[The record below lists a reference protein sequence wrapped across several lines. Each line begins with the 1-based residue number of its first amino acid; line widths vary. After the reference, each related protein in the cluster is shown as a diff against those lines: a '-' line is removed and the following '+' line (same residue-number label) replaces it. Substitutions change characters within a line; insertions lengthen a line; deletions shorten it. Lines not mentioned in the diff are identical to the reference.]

1 MTPWSIA
8 WEGGRLGLAAAAA
21 LLAGFW
27 WHARRTPLSGPS
39 LALRGLAVLLVAAAL
54 LRPAV
59 LVKRAAWDK
68 PEIAVLIDRS
78 RSMGGAAGASS
89 GDLAA
94 VLRWL
99 ASHRR
104 EMEEAARV
112 RFFALAG
119 SGRRLDGFEAVKGL
133 RTSDEDFRPAEAFSE
148 IADGMKG
155 ASRAWLF
162 SNGNAASSDR
172 LSAAIRSFGI
182 PIDAFAP
189 GVAVSR
195 EEIRVADI
203 RLPDFA
209 FLHHVFDVRPE
220 IEARGLQGSRLRL
233 RLSRL
238 TPEGRWRSEAESAIE
253 VPSADA
259 VLSATFT
266 LHASLLGRSLYRLE
280 VLRGGGVAAA
290 RRFGIDVVRHKY
302 RIMYLCGRPGYGYS
316 FLRRFLNADPNRELV
331 SFVILRNPQN
341 PVVVPDRDLSLIPFP
356 AQDIFVRDLPQFD
369 LFILENFSFS
379 RFRLPAA
386 YAESLRSFVAEGG
399 ALTVIGGENAASP
412 NGWRGTAIEELLPV
426 TIAEGAAVRTFKA
439 LPNGLR
445 HPLTALYDG
454 DDLSR
459 EGWSSLPDLVGA
471 PLFAGLKPGA
481 QLVASARIAES
492 AGAEPRPLIAIRD
505 YGRGRVM
512 AVATDSLWRWKLG
525 LARDRR
531 FSDFYDRFWNRAVE
545 YLTGSLAVSRVRL
558 ESVGEFPPRLEPV
571 RLTLRVFNSAFAPA
585 ASAEARVLWRLP
597 GGSARELFPREEGP
611 GVFSIDLT
619 GIPEGVNV
627 VEATARADGRP
638 AGSDRLEW
646 RWEPGLAGAERAV
659 NEAWLRGLAAQ
670 TGGRYKPLALADAS
684 ELLKA
689 LPPPVPS
696 ARVSEILRPAS
707 GPPWLALTGFL
718 LAAEWY
724 WRRRKGQA

>member
-1 MTPWSIA
+1 MTPWRIA
-8 WEGGRLGLAAAAA
+8 WEGGPGGLVAAAA

-27 WHARRTPLSGPS
+27 WHARRTPLSGPA
-39 LALRGLAVLLVAAAL
+39 LALRGLAVLLLAAAL
-54 LRPAV
+54 LRPSV
-59 LVKRAAWDK
+59 LVMKSAWEK

-78 RSMGGAAGASS
+78 RSMGGVAGVPS

-94 VLRWL
+94 VSRWL
-99 ASHRR
+99 IAHHQK
-104 EMEEAARV
+104 MEEAARL

-119 SGRRLDGFEAVKGL
+119 SGRRLGGLDAVKEL
-133 RTSDEDFRPAEAFSE
+133 RASDEDFRPAEALSE
-148 IADGMKG
+148 IADDMKG

-162 SNGNAASSDR
+162 SDGNAENSTG
-172 LSAAIRSFGI
+172 LMPVLRSLGV

-189 GVAVSR
+189 GVAASR
-195 EEIRVADI
+195 EEVRITDI

-220 IEARGLQGSRLRL
+220 IEARGLKGSRLRL
-233 RLSRL
+233 RLSRR
-238 TPEGRWRSEAESAIE
+238 TPEGRWRSEAESFFE
-253 VPSADA
+253 VPSEDA

-266 LHASLLGRSLYRLE
+266 LHAPLLGRSLYRLE
-280 VLRGGGVAAA
+280 VIRGGIAAAA

-331 SFVILRNPQN
+331 SFVILRNPRN
-341 PVVVPDRDLSLIPFP
+341 PVLVPDRDLSLIPFP

-369 LFILENFSFS
+369 LFILENFSLA

-386 YAESLRSFVAEGG
+386 YAESLRSFVAGGG
-399 ALTVIGGENAASP
+399 ALTVIGGENAAAP
-412 NGWRGTAIEELLPV
+412 DGWRGTAIEELLPV
-426 TIAEGAAVRTFKA
+426 SIAEGAAAETFKV
-439 LPNGLR
+439 LPNGVR
-445 HPLTALYDG
+445 HPLAALYDG
-454 DDLSR
+454 DELSR
-459 EGWSSLPDLVGA
+459 EAWSRLPDLVGT
-471 PLFAGLKPGA
+471 PLFASLKPGA
-481 QLVASARIAES
+481 QLIASARS
-492 AGAEPRPLIAIRD
+492 VSSPGAEARPLIAIRD

-558 ESVGEFPPRLEPV
+558 ETPGDFPPRFEPV
-571 RLTLRVFNSAFAPA
+571 RLTLRVFDSAFAPA
-585 ASAEARVLWRLP
+585 ASSEPRVLWRLP

-619 GIPEGVNV
+619 GIPEGVNS
-627 VEATARADGRP
+627 VEATALVDGRP
-638 AGSDRLEW
+638 AGSDRIEW
-646 RWEPGLAGAERAV
+646 RWEPGLARAESAV
-659 NEAWLRGLAAQ
+659 NEAWLREIASQ

-696 ARVSEILRPAS
+696 ARISKTLRPAS
-707 GPPWLALTGFL
+707 GPPWLVLTGIL